1 MVAQQEKVG
10 TRRLNVGVIGVGVGG
25 LEIIRAM
32 VQQPETLNLMA
43 GCDVVP
49 VTLERFKE
57 RFKEA
62 RTYTDVNKLCEDKDL
77 DAVYIASPNKFHAEH
92 AITAARHGKHVMV
105 EKPMAISLK
114 ETEQM
119 VEECEKAGVQLVC
132 AHTASYGIH
141 YRTMRKIIQSGEL
154 GKLRAINILSY
165 TDWILR
171 PRSADELDFN
181 QGGGVPYRQG
191 PHQLDTVR
199 LLGDGMLKSVRA
211 QIGQWMPERPIP
223 GYYNG
228 HFMFEDG
235 TVATAIHNGYG
246 YFLLSEVNGPRP
258 GRAGMEDL
266 VKIRKALKSGT
277 RDELGDKQDL
287 RIGGARE
294 AQQFAAAQA
303 SQDPGYREG
312 EGGERAGD
320 PNDRSGLND
329 TGDPGFLLVTCE
341 RGDMRVGREG
351 TVWIYDDNGVRVV
364 KGVSSVHSRGEIHE
378 MYDAVVHGKPVFHS
392 GRWGM
397 GTAEAV
403 FGMIESSQTG
413 KEVQLT
419 HQSRMHPDYDQ
430 DLKVELV
437 ATATR

>member
-1 MVAQQEKVG
+1 MVAQQERVG

-57 RFKEA
+57 RFPEA
-62 RTYTDVNKLCEDKDL
+62 RTYTDVNELCADKDL
-77 DAVYIASPNKFHAEH
+77 DAVYIASPNRFHAEH
-92 AITAARHGKHVMV
+92 AIAAARHGKHVMV
-105 EKPMAISLK
+105 EKPMAISLQ

-171 PRSADELDFN
+171 PRSADELDFS

-246 YFLLSEVNGPRP
+246 YFLLSEVNGLRP

-266 VKIRKALKSGT
+266 VKIRQALKSGT
-277 RDELGDKQDL
+277 RDELADKQDL

-294 AQQFAAAQA
+294 SQQFAAAQA
-303 SQDPGYREG
+303 EQDPGYRAG
-312 EGGERAGD
+312 EGGERTGD

-329 TGDPGFLLVTCE
+329 TGDPGFLIVTCE

-351 TVWIYDDNGVRVV
+351 TVWIYDDSGVRVV
-364 KGVSSVHSRGEIHE
+364 KGVSNVHSRGEIHE
-378 MYDAVVHGKPVFHS
+378 MYDAVMHGKPVFHS

-397 GTAEAV
+397 GTAEAI

-419 HQSRMHPDYDQ
+419 HQSRMHPDYDS

-437 ATATR
+437 ASATR

>member
-1 MVAQQEKVG
+1 MVAQQERVG
-10 TRRLNVGVIGVGVGG
+10 TRRLNVGVIGIGVGG

-32 VQQPETLNLMA
+32 VQQPDILNLMA

-49 VTLERFKE
+49 VTLERFKD
-57 RFKEA
+57 RFPEA

-77 DAVYIASPNKFHAEH
+77 DAVYIASPNRFHAEH

-119 VEECEKAGVQLVC
+119 VEECEKARVQLVC

-141 YRTMRKIIQSGEL
+141 YRTMRKIIESGEL
-154 GKLRAINILSY
+154 GKVRAITMLAY
-165 TDWILR
+165 TDWMLR
-171 PRSADELDFN
+171 PRSADELDFS

-199 LLGDGMLKSVRA
+199 LLGGGMMKSVRA
-211 QIGQWMPERPIP
+211 TDRPVDAGTPDPGLLQRPLHVRGRHGRHGHPQRLRLLPPVRSERPAGRPRRHGGSGQDPP
-223 GYYNG
+223 G
-228 HFMFEDG
+228 D
-235 TVATAIHNGYG
+235 
-246 YFLLSEVNGPRP
+246 EVRHPRRARGQAGPAHRRRRGVP
-258 GRAGMEDL
+258 AVCRCSGQAGSQDTERGRA
-266 VKIRKALKSGT
+266 
-277 RDELGDKQDL
+277 
-287 RIGGARE
+287 
-294 AQQFAAAQA
+294 A
-303 SQDPGYREG
+303 SAP
-312 EGGERAGD
+312 AD
-320 PNDRSGLND
+320 PNDRTGLND
-329 TGDPGFLLVTCE
+329 TGDPGTLIVTCE

-351 TVWIYDDNGVRVV
+351 TVWIYDDNGFRVV
-364 KGVSSVHSRGEIHE
+364 KGVSSVHNRGEIHE

-419 HQSRMHPDYDQ
+419 HQSRMHPDYDK
-430 DLKVELV
+430 DLTVELV
-437 ATATR
+437 ASTK

>member
-1 MVAQQEKVG
+1 MVAQQERVG

-32 VQQPETLNLMA
+32 VQQPDILNLMA

-57 RFKEA
+57 RFPES
-62 RTYTDVNKLCEDKDL
+62 RTYTDVNKLCEDPDL
-77 DAVYIASPNKFHAEH
+77 DAVYIASPNRFHAEH

-119 VEECEKAGVQLVC
+119 VEECEKAGVQMVC

-141 YRTMRKIIQSGEL
+141 YRTMRKIIESGEL
-154 GKLRAINILSY
+154 GKVRAITMLAY

-191 PHQLDTVR
+191 PHQLDAVR
-199 LLGDGMLKSVRA
+199 LLGGGMMTSVRA

-223 GYYNG
+223 GFYNG
-228 HFMFEDG
+228 FFMFEDG

-246 YFLLSEVNGPRP
+246 YFRLSEVNGERD
-258 GRAGMEDL
+258 GRGGTEER
-266 VKIRKALKSGT
+266 VKIRQAMRAGI
-277 RDELGDKQDL
+277 RDETADKQDL
-287 RIGGARE
+287 RIGGAVE
-294 AQQFAAAQA
+294 SQQFARAQGR
-303 SQDPGYREG
+303 QDPGYRQG
-312 EGGERAGD
+312 EGGERQAD
-320 PNDRSGLND
+320 PNDRTGLND
-329 TGDPGFLLVTCE
+329 TGDPGTLIVTCE

-351 TVWIYDDNGVRVV
+351 TVWIWDDNGFRVV
-364 KGVSSVHSRGEIHE
+364 KGVSNVHSRGEIHE

-392 GRWGM
+392 GKWGM
-397 GTAEAV
+397 GTAEAI

-419 HQSRMHPDYDQ
+419 HQSRMHPDYDK
-430 DLKVELV
+430 DLTIETV
-437 ATATR
+437 ASPNM

>member
-1 MVAQQEKVG
+1 MVAQQERVG

-57 RFKEA
+57 RFPEA

-77 DAVYIASPNKFHAEH
+77 DAVYIASPNRFHAEH
-92 AITAARHGKHVMV
+92 AIAAARHGKHVMV

-119 VEECEKAGVQLVC
+119 VEECEKAGVQIVC

-199 LLGDGMLKSVRA
+199 LLGDGMLTSVRA

-246 YFLLSEVNGPRP
+246 YFLLSEVNGVRP

-266 VKIRKALKSGT
+266 VKVRKALKSGT
-277 RDELGDKQDL
+277 RDELRDKQDL
-287 RIGGARE
+287 RIGGAVE
-294 AQQFAAAQA
+294 SQQFAAAQ
-303 SQDPGYREG
+303 SGQDPGYRAG

-320 PNDRSGLND
+320 PNDRSGIND

-341 RGDMRVGREG
+341 RGDMRIGRQG

-419 HQSRMHPDYDQ
+419 HQSRMHPDYDK
-430 DLKVELV
+430 DLTVELV
-437 ATATR
+437 ASATR

>member
-1 MVAQQEKVG
+1 MVAQQDSIG

-57 RFKEA
+57 RFPEA
-62 RTYTDVNKLCEDKDL
+62 RTYTDVNELCADKDL
-77 DAVYIASPNKFHAEH
+77 DAVYIASPNRFHAEH
-92 AITAARHGKHVMV
+92 AIAAARHGKHVMV
-105 EKPMAISLK
+105 EKPMAISLQ

-171 PRSADELDFN
+171 PRSADELDFS

-246 YFLLSEVNGPRP
+246 YFLLSEVNGLRP

-266 VKIRKALKSGT
+266 VKIRQALKSGT
-277 RDELGDKQDL
+277 RDELADKQDL

-294 AQQFAAAQA
+294 SQQFAAAQA
-303 SQDPGYREG
+303 EQDPGYRAG
-312 EGGERAGD
+312 EGGERTGD

-329 TGDPGFLLVTCE
+329 TGDPGFLIVTCE

-351 TVWIYDDNGVRVV
+351 TVWIYDDSGVRVV
-364 KGVSSVHSRGEIHE
+364 KGVSNVHSRGEIHE
-378 MYDAVVHGKPVFHS
+378 MYDAVMHGKPVFHS

-397 GTAEAV
+397 GTAEAI

-419 HQSRMHPDYDQ
+419 HQSRMHPDYDS

-437 ATATR
+437 ASATR